1 MSDEAKTYR
10 TFLRSANNFEE
21 FSSAEKREVD
31 TCLLWKDARQA
42 CDEWNNSR
50 SKRDILS
57 GTKLEFEEE

>member
-21 FSSAEKREVD
+21 FASADKREVD
-31 TCLLWKDARQA
+31 TGLLWEVARQA
-42 CDEWNNSR
+42 CNEWNNNR
-50 SKRDILS
+50 SKHDILS